1 MFDRSIEK
9 MSLLCVRYHVAA
21 QVYRCASRK
30 APIASL
36 ICRRKLHEYLVMVND
51 SKDIKNL
58 GPQVKATFAGEV
70 LEESSSPKSIFACR
84 AASVKAV
91 EDALSKGGNH
101 DMTAVK
107 IFPLETVH
115 TSVLEES

>member
-1 MFDRSIEK
+1 
-9 MSLLCVRYHVAA
+9 
-21 QVYRCASRK
+21 
-30 APIASL
+30 
-36 ICRRKLHEYLVMVND
+36 MVND

-91 EDALSKGGNH
+91 EDALS
-101 DMTAVK
+101 
-107 IFPLETVH
+107 E
-115 TSVLEES
+115 SVCSFSQSIVTKFWNQRAEW

>member
-1 MFDRSIEK
+1 
-9 MSLLCVRYHVAA
+9 MSLICVRRRVAA
-21 QVYRCASRK
+21 QAYRYASQK
-30 APIASL
+30 AAITS
-36 ICRRKLHEYLVMVND
+36 IIYKRSLHEYLVMVND
-51 SKDIKNL
+51 TKAIKNL

-91 EDALSKGGNH
+91 EEALKESGDH
-101 DMTAVK
+101 DMATVK

-115 TSVLEES
+115 TSALEGS